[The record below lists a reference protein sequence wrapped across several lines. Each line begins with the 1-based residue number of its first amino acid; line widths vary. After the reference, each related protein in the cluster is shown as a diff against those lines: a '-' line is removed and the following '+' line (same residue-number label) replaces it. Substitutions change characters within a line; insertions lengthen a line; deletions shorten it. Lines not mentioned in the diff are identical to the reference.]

1 MVKKGLTHIKGI
13 GPSMVKKLNAAK
25 IYKLEDLVNQS
36 TEELCIIDGVGIKTA
51 QNWIS
56 EAKQLL
62 DSVEIQTQSPI
73 MSQIQNQEADCE
85 TEGNNSGLPEA
96 LVKALDSVLE
106 NLESN
111 IDKIFQRMENIEQRL
126 ESIEKSKVRTSVKG
140 KKLISSILDHPFIRN
155 GDMLLDIMKEKVE
168 EMITKSPNIQNIFI
182 ADLYNQIIK
191 DYSITREIFAEYL
204 IMLFRNNKI
213 QLEPGRTDRG
223 FAVRDT
229 NGNAYKIVKILE

>member
-1 MVKKGLTHIKGI
+1 MEKKGLTHVKGI
-13 GPSMVKKLNAAK
+13 GPSMVKKLSVAQ
-25 IYKLEDLVNQS
+25 IHTLEDLVGQS
-36 TEELCIIDGVGIKTA
+36 TEELCRIDGIGIKTA
-51 QNWIS
+51 ENWIS

-62 DSVEIQTQSPI
+62 DGVEFHKQPPI
-73 MSQIQNQEADCE
+73 ESQVQKQEADCE
-85 TEGNNSGLPEA
+85 SENNNIELPEA
-96 LVKALDSVLE
+96 LAEAMDSVIVK
-106 NLESN
+106 LESS

-126 ESIEKSKVRTSVKG
+126 ESIEKSKARTSVKG

-155 GDMLLDIMKEKVE
+155 GDILLEIMKEKME
-168 EMITKSPNIQNIFI
+168 EMVTKSPNIQNVFI
-182 ADLYNQIIK
+182 ADLYRQIIK

-229 NGNAYKIVKILE
+229 DGNAYKIVKILE